1 MGLLVHRGGKHLSIR
16 SMTGFGRVS
25 GETALGSL
33 TVEMKSVNHRYLDI
47 SLRLPRDLSTLEE
60 DIKGWIRDRISR
72 GRIEVSIRLQSG
84 AFKNGGVIFN
94 HSEVQS
100 YVSKLQSLAADAGVS
115 FEIRL
120 EHLLA
125 LPGVQIEPEVI
136 IDEQDVTEQVKGIV
150 KNAVA
155 SLLAS
160 RELEGTKLAHD
171 LSRRLTII
179 EKLVDGIESRAGLSV
194 EAYRQRLQDN
204 VARILSSVT
213 VELARLEQEVVL
225 FAERSSITE
234 ELVRLRT
241 HTHSFAQFLGV
252 CEAIGRKM
260 DFYVQE
266 MNREVNTIGSK
277 SADVGISHMVVEIK
291 SELEKIREQVQ
302 NIE

>member
-1 MGLLVHRGGKHLSIR
+1 MSIR

-47 SLRLPRDLSTLEE
+47 SLRLPRDLAVLEE
-60 DIKGWIRDRISR
+60 DIKAWIRDMISR
-72 GRIEVSIRLQSG
+72 GRIEVNVRLQTGSS
-84 AFKNGGVIFN
+84 KNGGVVFN
-94 HSEVQS
+94 HSEVKS
-100 YVSKLQSLAADAGVS
+100 YVSKLQSLAADTGLS

-136 IDEQDVTEQVKGIV
+136 VDEQDVAVQVKGIV

-160 RELEGTKLAHD
+160 RELEGSKLAQD
-171 LSRRLTII
+171 LNMRLTIV

-204 VARILSSVT
+204 VIRILSNVN
-213 VELARLEQEVVL
+213 VEPARIEQEVVL

-241 HTHSFAQFLGV
+241 HTHSFAQFLGTSD
-252 CEAIGRKM
+252 AIGRKM

-277 SADVGISHMVVEIK
+277 SADVGISQMVVEIK

>member
-1 MGLLVHRGGKHLSIR
+1 MSIR

-47 SLRLPRDLSTLEE
+47 SLRLPRDLAALEE
-60 DIKGWIRDRISR
+60 DIKAWIRDIISR
-72 GRIEVSIRLQSG
+72 GRIEVNLRLQTGTS
-84 AFKNGGVIFN
+84 KNGGVVFS
-94 HSEVQS
+94 HSEVKS
-100 YVSKLQSLAADAGVS
+100 YVSKLQSLAADTGLS

-120 EHLLA
+120 EHLLT

-136 IDEQDVTEQVKGIV
+136 VDEQDVTEQVKEIV
-150 KNAVA
+150 KNAAV
-155 SLLAS
+155 SLLVS
-160 RELEGTKLAHD
+160 REVEGTKLAED
-171 LSRRLTII
+171 LKMRFCII
-179 EKLVDGIESRAGLSV
+179 EKLVDGIEGRAGLSV
-194 EAYRQRLQDN
+194 EAYRQRLSDN
-204 VARILSSVT
+204 VVRILSSFN
-213 VELARLEQEVVL
+213 VEPARLEQEVVL

-241 HTHSFAQFLGV
+241 HTHSFAQFLGAHD
-252 CEAIGRKM
+252 AIGRKM

-277 SADVGISHMVVEIK
+277 SADVGISQMVVEIK

>member
-1 MGLLVHRGGKHLSIR
+1 MGHALHGGGRHLSIR

-25 GETALGSL
+25 GETALGPL

-47 SLRLPRDLSTLEE
+47 SLRLPRDLSALEE
-60 DIKGWIRDRISR
+60 DIKAWIRDVVSR
-72 GRIEVSIRLQSG
+72 GRVEVNLRLQSG
-84 AFKNGGVIFN
+84 TIKNGGVIFN
-94 HSEVQS
+94 HAEAKA
-100 YVSKLQSLAADAGVS
+100 YVGKLQSLAVDTGLS

-120 EHLLA
+120 EDLLA
-125 LPGVQIEPEVI
+125 LPGVQIEPEVMV
-136 IDEQDVTEQVKGIV
+136 DEQDVTAQIKEII
-150 KNAVA
+150 KNAAA

-160 RELEGTKLAHD
+160 RELEGTKLAQD
-171 LSRRLTII
+171 LALRLTII
-179 EKLVDGIESRAGLSV
+179 EELVDGIESRAGLSV

-204 VARILSSVT
+204 VARILSSVN
-213 VELARLEQEVVL
+213 VDSARLEQEIVL

-241 HTHSFAQFLGV
+241 HTHSFAQFLTARD
-252 CEAIGRKM
+252 AIGRKM

-277 SADVGISHMVVEIK
+277 SADVGISNMVVEIK

>member
-1 MGLLVHRGGKHLSIR
+1 MSIR

-25 GETALGSL
+25 GETAVGSL

-47 SLRLPRDLSTLEE
+47 SLRLPRDLSALEE
-60 DIKGWIRDRISR
+60 DIKAWIRDTISR
-72 GRIEVSIRLQSG
+72 GRIEVNLRLQTSSSQD
-84 AFKNGGVIFN
+84 GGVNFN
-94 HSEVQS
+94 HSEAKS
-100 YVSKLQSLAADAGVS
+100 YVSKLKSLAADTGLPFEVS
-115 FEIRL
+115 L

-125 LPGVQIEPEVI
+125 LPGIQVEPQIIV
-136 IDEQDVTEQVKGIV
+136 DEQDVTEQVKGIV
-150 KNAVA
+150 KAAVA

-160 RELEGTKLAHD
+160 RELEGTKLAED
-171 LSRRLTII
+171 VKMRLTII
-179 EKLVDGIESRAGLSV
+179 EKLVADIESRAGLSV

-204 VARILSSVT
+204 VARILSSINVDP
-213 VELARLEQEVVL
+213 ARLEQEVVL

-234 ELVRLRT
+234 ELVRLRA
-241 HTHSFAQFLGV
+241 HTHSFAQFLGSRD
-252 CEAIGRKM
+252 AIGRKM

-277 SADVGISHMVVEIK
+277 SADVGISQMVVEIK